1 MTQHTLQGRTED
13 EVLWFQ
19 RRSFLSA
26 AAAWTAMGGA
36 SAAHAQQRSNIVEL
50 QGDAQVNGSRLSA
63 QTIIQTGDRIETG
76 PGSNLI
82 FVVGNASF
90 QVRQNS
96 RLTVERGATLNAV
109 SILRLLT
116 GAVASVWGKGSNR
129 QIVTPT
135 LTAGIRGTGVYTEV
149 RPQQNFRSYFCN
161 CYGTVEMAAGPD
173 RALSRAD
180 YHQAFWGEATPVNG
194 RTLTPAGAINHGDEE
209 LEMLAR
215 LIDQRT
221 NWQIMGKKGSKD
233 GKGYMDD
240 SPNNVHPAAVPATR

>member
-1 MTQHTLQGRTED
+1 MTQHTLQSIQEQ

-26 AAAWTAMGGA
+26 AAAWTAMGGFG
-36 SAAHAQQRSNIVEL
+36 AAQAQQRSNIVEL
-50 QGDAQVNGSRLSA
+50 VGDALVNGSRLLP
-63 QTIIQTGDRIETG
+63 QTTIQTGDRIETG

-109 SILRLLT
+109 SVLRLLT
-116 GAVASVWGKGSNR
+116 GAVASVWGKGSSR

-149 RPQQNFRSYFCN
+149 RPNESFRSYFCN
-161 CYGTVEMAAGPD
+161 CYGTVDMAAGAD

-180 YHQAFWGEATPVNG
+180 YHQAFWAEAAPVEG
-194 RTLTPAGAINHGDEE
+194 RMLRPAGAINHTDEE
-209 LEMLAR
+209 LEALAR

-221 NWQIMGKKGSKD
+221 NWQIMGKKGPKD
-233 GKGYMDD
+233 GKGYMDEA
-240 SPNNVHPAAVPATR
+240 PTNVHPAAAPATR